1 VPIIGGETAIMPD
14 LFSGKSFAM
23 DLAGT
28 VVGILSKKEMM
39 LGKSIKSGDVI
50 IGVKSSGLHS
60 NGYTLA
66 RSVLLSKYKLNSR
79 IKGIGHLGSAMLKP
93 TEIYVKPVLEALAKC
108 KIHGLAHIT
117 GGSFTKLL
125 RLKNIGYDLDNL
137 PKTPPLMQLIQDC
150 GVESKEMYKT
160 FNMGIGFCIISPKN
174 NVAKI
179 RSIFKKHKLATY
191 EIGKI
196 TSKKGVFINSKKI
209 A

>member
-1 VPIIGGETAIMPD
+1 
-14 LFSGKSFAM
+14 M

-108 KIHGLAHIT
+108 KSTDLLTLLAA
-117 GGSFTKLL
+117 
-125 RLKNIGYDLDNL
+125 RLPNSYD
-137 PKTPPLMQLIQDC
+137 
-150 GVESKEMYKT
+150 
-160 FNMGIGFCIISPKN
+160 
-174 NVAKI
+174 
-179 RSIFKKHKLATY
+179 
-191 EIGKI
+191 
-196 TSKKGVFINSKKI
+196 
-209 A
+209 